1 MASTW
6 REKSVSSRGHWFS
19 SVDFDDPNFE
29 HRAYDPW
36 LAYGQSK
43 TANIHFAVEFDR
55 RGQQENVG
63 VEINDRSLN
72 AGGRR
77 PHRRDS
83 FRRLA
88 EHLGPKPKKNQH
100 IELDL

>member
-19 SVDFDDPNFE
+19 PVDFEDPNFE

-43 TANIHFAVEFDR
+43 TANILFAVESSGWRDR
-55 RGQQENVG
+55 IKSASTILCV
-63 VEINDRSLN
+63 D
-72 AGGRR
+72 
-77 PHRRDS
+77 
-83 FRRLA
+83 F
-88 EHLGPKPKKNQH
+88 
-100 IELDL
+100 

>member
-19 SVDFDDPNFE
+19 PVDFDDPNFE

-43 TANIHFAVEFDR
+43 TANILFAVEFDR

-63 VEINDRSLN
+63 VEINDRSLTPGEGARIAATHFDDWLN
-72 AGGRR
+72 TSAQ
-77 PHRRDS
+77 
-83 FRRLA
+83 
-88 EHLGPKPKKNQH
+88 K
-100 IELDL
+100 